1 MRVIITGATGFIG
14 SNLAR
19 AFLARGD
26 EVWALVRQGSPT
38 AGRAAAGGGAFSAV
52 AGDLAARAR
61 RRLPQI
67 GSGDAFLHMAWGGVN
82 REEIDSPGGAA
93 EKCGGLPGLRPGGPC
108 PWLPS
113 VYGRR
118 IAGGVRPGRGADGR
132 RAWTA
137 IPSMRTG
144 GQSGSF
150 TTGPCPCA
158 GSWGWISA
166 TCGFSASTAIGDH
179 PWSII
184 STLVRELRQGGKVAL
199 SACRHDWNFMYIDD
213 AVRMRWCCLCG
224 RFLAHRRGRFGGENA
239 ASGRQEPPEGLIVN
253 IASRDTRRLKDFV
266 EELHELAGGRGELE
280 YGTFVQAKEGALSV
294 RPDVERLHAL
304 LPGWRSA
311 IHSARASAPCW
322 RTAARL
328 PP

>member
-14 SNLAR
+14 SNLVR

-26 EVWALVRQGSPT
+26 EVWALVRPGLAHGWARCRGRRGFLCSGRGPGST
-38 AGRAAAGGGAFSAV
+38 CEEAASPDRERGC
-52 AGDLAARAR
+52 L
-61 RRLPQI
+61 
-67 GSGDAFLHMAWGGVN
+67 FLHMAWGGVN

-108 PWLPS
+108 PGLPS
-113 VYGRR
+113 VYGRW
-118 IAGGVRPGRGADGR
+118 IPGGVRPGRGADGA

-144 GQSGSF
+144 GPSGSF

-184 STLVRELRQGGKVAL
+184 STLVRELRQG
-199 SACRHDWNFMYIDD
+199 RE
-213 AVRMRWCCLCG
+213 
-224 RFLAHRRGRFGGENA
+224 GGA
-239 ASGRQEPPEGLIVN
+239 
-253 IASRDTRRLKDFV
+253 
-266 EELHELAGGRGELE
+266 
-280 YGTFVQAKEGALSV
+280 
-294 RPDVERLHAL
+294 ERL
-304 LPGWRSA
+304 P
-311 IHSARASAPCW
+311 
-322 RTAARL
+322 ARL
-328 PP
+328 EFHVY